1 MWTQQNIADQ
11 SGKTVIVT
19 GGNTGIGYE
28 TALALYKAG
37 ATVIIGCRDKQ
48 KADKA
53 VREMRDTAATGSLE
67 VIVLDL
73 SSLQSIKEF
82 SDTFRNNYPSLDLLI
97 NNAGVMTP
105 PPSKTIDGY
114 ELQFGVNFLGHFALT
129 GQLYPLLKSTA
140 GSRVVTVTSLAYR
153 NGKIDF
159 DNLKTEKGYDA
170 FREYCQSKL
179 ACLLFTSELQKR
191 IDAKGDTVV
200 SLASHPGVT
209 TTDLS
214 RHMSPEAYN
223 AAIERF
229 GELMPTAQ
237 GALPGLYAAVSDSVK
252 KAGLYGPDS
261 PDGLKGYPAFVPV
274 EFDTDVPEIAKQ
286 LWEKAEQITA
296 IVFP

>member
-1 MWTQQNIADQ
+1 MWTQENIGNQ

-28 TALALYKAG
+28 TALALYKTG
-37 ATVIIGCRDKQ
+37 ASVIIGCRDKE

-53 VREMRDTAATGSLE
+53 IQEMQAIISGGSLE
-67 VIVLDL
+67 AAILDL
-73 SSLQSIKEF
+73 SSLQSVKEF
-82 SDTFRNNYPSLDLLI
+82 SDTFKSNYSSLDLLI

-105 PPSKTIDGY
+105 PVSKTKDGY

-140 GSRVVTVTSLAYR
+140 GSRIVTVTSLAYLS
-153 NGKIDF
+153 GKIDF
-159 DNLKTEKGYDA
+159 DNLKSERDYDA

-191 IDAKGDTVV
+191 IDAKGDSVL

-209 TTDLS
+209 ATDLS
-214 RHMSPEAYN
+214 RHMSQEAFA

-229 GELMPTAQ
+229 GELMPTTQ
-237 GALPGLYAAVSDSVK
+237 GALPSLYAAASDMVK
-252 KAGLYGPDS
+252 GAGLYGPDG
-261 PDGLKGYPAFVPV
+261 PGNLKGYPAFT
-274 EFDTDVPEIAKQ
+274 ETLFDADAPEIAKQ

-296 IVFP
+296 VVFP